1 VCGKLSLKSVDVFV
15 GDILGTPLIV
25 VLSKQLYALATS
37 GGTAINRFVVTT
49 CDGHM
54 GAEYWHSKVFAPL
67 MKNLLDAL
75 VLCVRLLLVKI
86 VIIAVSGEDFVRLQ
100 VK

>member
-1 VCGKLSLKSVDVFV
+1 
-15 GDILGTPLIV
+15 LIV
-25 VLSKQLYALATS
+25 VLSKQLHALAT
-37 GGTAINRFVVTT
+37 GFGTAINRFVVTT

-67 MKNLLDAL
+67 MKDILDAL
-75 VLCVRLLLVKI
+75 ALCVRLRLVKVVI
-86 VIIAVSGEDFVRLQ
+86 VAVSGEDFVGFQ